1 MTEDLCYQT
10 VSELS
15 DQIASGDLSPVEVT
29 RAYLERAE
37 QLDSRLASII
47 TLLPARALAD
57 ARAAEEEIQQGRV
70 RGPLHGIPFGVK
82 DLLDTKGIRTTWGSS
97 IFADRVPDRDSAV
110 IEKLLGAGGVLMAKL
125 SMAEFAG
132 GSLRSNL
139 VEHPHNPWKLDRTTS
154 GSSSGSGAATAAA
167 LVGFSIGSETG
178 GSIMGPSASCGVCGV
193 RPTYGRVSRYGC
205 MALAWSL
212 DKLGPMARSA
222 EDCGLVLDA
231 IAGHDPRDPRSSK
244 SVFRFRR
251 DPGPM
256 TGRKVGLVRHE
267 LDLIP
272 EENRAVF
279 DRALDVLQQAGVA
292 FEDVELPDFPYSQ
305 VYNVTRNPEAGAF
318 YKHLFND
325 KRIEGQYDRARRA
338 DFLAG
343 SMLPAS
349 DYVTAQRIRQMMVN
363 AADELLAPFSAIIAP
378 SRGRGAGLIDGAQTP
393 RTTPTEQSEPPRR
406 GAVMTRM
413 ANLTGLPG
421 ISIPCGFD
429 GEEMP
434 LGLHITARAWDE
446 QSALDIA
453 MAFQRE
459 TDFHRRRPGLRE

>member
-1 MTEDLCYQT
+1 MSEGLCYQT

-15 DQIASGDLSPVEVT
+15 GQIASGELSPVEVT

-47 TLLPARALAD
+47 TLLPERALAD

-82 DLLDTKGIRTTWGSS
+82 DLLDTEGIPTTWGSS
-97 IFADRVPDRDSAV
+97 IFADRVPNRDAAV

-267 LDLIP
+267 FDLIP

-279 DRALDVLQQAGVA
+279 DRTLEVLRQTGVV
-292 FEDVELPDFPYSQ
+292 FEDVELPDFPYGE
-305 VYNVTRNPEAGAF
+305 VYNVTRNPEAGAL

-363 AADELLAPFSAIIAP
+363 ATNELLAPYSAIIAP
-378 SRGRGAGLIDGAQTP
+378 SRGRGAGLIDAPPTP
-393 RTTPTEQSEPPRR
+393 PTTPSEPPRR
-406 GAVMTRM
+406 GAAMTRM

-434 LGLHITARAWDE
+434 LGLHITAQAWDE
-446 QSALDIA
+446 QSAFDIA

>member
-1 MTEDLCYQT
+1 MSEDLCYQT

-15 DQIASGDLSPVEVT
+15 GQIASGALSPVEVT
-29 RAYLERAE
+29 EAYLERAQE
-37 QLDSRLASII
+37 LDSKLASII
-47 TLLPARALAD
+47 TLLPDRALAD
-57 ARAAEEEIQQGRV
+57 ARAAEEEIQQGRL
-70 RGPLHGIPFGVK
+70 RGPLHGIPFGLK
-82 DLLDTKGIRTTWGSS
+82 DLLDTKGIRTTWASS
-97 IFADRVPDRDSAV
+97 IFADRVPTRDSAV
-110 IEKLLGAGGVLMAKL
+110 VEKLLGAGGVLMAKL

-139 VEHPHNPWKLDRTTS
+139 VDHPHNPWKLDRTTS

-178 GSIMGPSASCGVCGV
+178 GSIMGPSSSCGVCGV

-231 IAGHDPRDPRSSK
+231 IAGHDPRDPRSSEA
-244 SVFRFRR
+244 VFRFRR
-251 DPGPM
+251 DPGAM

-267 LDLIP
+267 FDLVP

-279 DRALDVLQQAGVA
+279 DRALEVLEQAGVA
-292 FEDVELPDFPYSQ
+292 FEDVELPDFPYGE

-325 KRIEGQYDRARRA
+325 KRIEGQFDRARRA

-363 AADELLAPFSAIIAP
+363 ATNELLAPYSAIIAP
-378 SRGRGAGLIDGAQTP
+378 SRGRGAGLIDGPPTP
-393 RTTPTEQSEPPRR
+393 PPTPSEPPRR
-406 GAVMTRM
+406 GAAMTRM

-429 GEEMP
+429 VEEMP

-446 QSALDIA
+446 QSALDVA
-453 MAFQRE
+453 MAFQRD
-459 TDFHRRRPGLRE
+459 TDFHRRRPTLRA